1 MFIEVSSPYGELSYF
16 RAMIL
21 SCLYIDESEGR
32 GKGVFT
38 REPLE
43 PDTIVEVSPVVV
55 MTPEERKLL
64 DLTRLHDYIFEWNP
78 GGETACCMAQG
89 YISVYNHSY
98 ASNCEYFMN
107 YEEETIMIKTV
118 REIAAGEELTINYN
132 GDWNDEK
139 PVWFA
144 TV

>member
-1 MFIEVSSPYGELSYF
+1 
-16 RAMIL
+16 
-21 SCLYIDESEGR
+21 
-32 GKGVFT
+32 
-38 REPLE
+38 
-43 PDTIVEVSPVVV
+43 
-55 MTPEERKLL
+55 
-64 DLTRLHDYIFEWNP
+64 
-78 GGETACCMAQG
+78 
-89 YISVYNHSY
+89 
-98 ASNCEYFMN
+98 MN